1 MPRSDK
7 GVHARLGGK
16 QKGVHAR
23 LGGKQ
28 KGVHARLHAKC
39 QLICIDPARINEF
52 WPHVA
57 PLIKAAMVRGA
68 ITDFTDVEDAV
79 FARRALVWIAWNG
92 TALKAAAV
100 TQLSTVHGER
110 FCTIVACASGR
121 LRPSSRAMGQ
131 DRSEWLPLL
140 AGLER
145 YAKSENCQAIRIF
158 GRRGWERL
166 LPDYRPARVL
176 LQKELT

>member
-1 MPRSDK
+1 MPRSAD
-7 GVHARLGGK
+7 A
-16 QKGVHAR
+16 A
-23 LGGKQ
+23 
-28 KGVHARLHAKC
+28 C
-39 QLICIDPARINEF
+39 QLICIDPARIHEF
-52 WPHVA
+52 WPHIA

-68 ITDFTDVEDAV
+68 ITDFAEVEAAV
-79 FARRALVWIAWNG
+79 LAGRALVWIAWNG
-92 TALKAAAV
+92 AAIKAVAV
-100 TQLSTVHGER
+100 TQLSTVHRER

-121 LRPSSRAMGQ
+121 LRPSSRTKRQ

-145 YAKSENCQAIRIF
+145 YAKSENCRAIRIF